1 MRGGIA
7 MQVADLAPAHPEPH
21 LAATSLPGAYAG
33 PGRDDVADLLAGIA
47 VRLGEHDRCS
57 VSGRPENVCTTHIV
71 PVRSVVLVGERLG
84 EAGELLELG
93 AAEGVR
99 QPSRGGGDLRIDAM
113 QEGKSRFG
121 YRRDGAAAIFRVHPA
136 LRESP

>member
-47 VRLGEHDRCS
+47 LRLGRHDLCS
-57 VSGRPENVCTTHIV
+57 VSGRPGNVCTTHIV
-71 PVRSVVLVGERLG
+71 PVRLVVLVGERLG
-84 EAGELLELG
+84 EAGGRLG
-93 AAEGVR
+93 FWAAQGGAPR
-99 QPSRGGGDLRIDAM
+99 ARG
-113 QEGKSRFG
+113 
-121 YRRDGAAAIFRVHPA
+121 RRR
-136 LRESP
+136 

>member
-7 MQVADLAPAHPEPH
+7 MQVADLAPTCPEPH
-21 LAATSLPGAYAG
+21 LAATSLPGDYAG

-84 EAGELLELG
+84 EAGELLEWG
-93 AAEGVR
+93 AAEGGA
-99 QPSRGGGDLRIDAM
+99 QPAGGGEALRIHRP
-113 QEGKSRFG
+113 QQGEYGCG
-121 YRRDGAAAIFRVHPA
+121 YA
-136 LRESP
+136 S

>member
-47 VRLGEHDRCS
+47 VRLGKHDRCS
-57 VSGRPENVCTTHIV
+57 VSGRPVNVCTTHIV

-84 EAGELLELG
+84 EAGELLVVG
-93 AAEGVR
+93 GAEGGR
-99 QPSRGGGDLRIDAM
+99 LPSRGGGGLPVPAL
-113 QEGKSRFG
+113 QEGTAPFWF
-121 YRRDGAAAIFRVHPA
+121 RREGAAGVFTAPPA
-136 LRESP
+136 PT